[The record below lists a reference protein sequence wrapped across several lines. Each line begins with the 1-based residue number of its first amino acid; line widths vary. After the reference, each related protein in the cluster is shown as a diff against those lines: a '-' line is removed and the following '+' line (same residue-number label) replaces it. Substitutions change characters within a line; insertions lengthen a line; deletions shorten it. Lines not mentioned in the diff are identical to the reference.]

1 VYLKAGGT
9 QVTVDN
15 YRGTV
20 HVFSNQV
27 KCCVIKTVDVRA
39 RAASA
44 SKECEDRDVKY
55 ACS

>member
-1 VYLKAGGT
+1 MYLKAGGT

-27 KCCVIKTVDVRA
+27 KCRGIKTVDVRA